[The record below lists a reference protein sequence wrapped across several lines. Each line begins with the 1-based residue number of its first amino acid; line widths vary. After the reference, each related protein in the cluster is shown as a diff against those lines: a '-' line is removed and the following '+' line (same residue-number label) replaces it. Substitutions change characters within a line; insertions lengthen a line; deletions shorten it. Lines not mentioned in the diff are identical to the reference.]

1 MLAIATLG
9 HALGFSL
16 AAGVNL
22 YATVAILGL
31 ASRFGW
37 VDLPSSFAVFDNN
50 VVIAVA
56 LALYAVEFVADKIPW
71 VDSAWDAVHTLIR
84 PVGGAFIAVASL
96 GEATPMTE
104 GLMALLG
111 GAVAAGAHLTKAGTR
126 AVVNTSPEPV
136 SNWTLSLAE
145 DVFVIGLGILTL
157 SFPVAAF
164 GVAAVLIVLMLLFLG
179 VISRAAWRRLAPG
192 RPQPSPEP
200 QEPC

>member
-1 MLAIATLG
+1 MQAIATLG

-37 VDLPSSFAVFDNN
+37 VELPPRFAVFDSD

-56 LALYAVEFVADKIPW
+56 LVLYVVEFVADKIPW

-111 GAVAAGAHLTKAGTR
+111 GTVAAGAHLTKAGTR

-136 SNWTLSLAE
+136 SNWALSLAE
-145 DVFVIGLGILTL
+145 DVFVVGLGILTL
-157 SFPVAAF
+157 SYPVAAF
-164 GVAAVLIVLMLLFLG
+164 GVAGVLVLLMLLFLG
-179 VISRAAWRRLAPG
+179 VISRAAWCRLAPAG
-192 RPQPSPEP
+192 RSQAVS
-200 QEPC
+200 

>member
-192 RPQPSPEP
+192 RPQPVS
-200 QEPC
+200 

>member
-1 MLAIATLG
+1 MPAIATLG

-37 VDLPSSFAVFDNN
+37 VDLPPSFAVFDST
-50 VVIAVA
+50 VVITVA
-56 LALYAVEFVADKIPW
+56 LVLYVVECVADKIPW

-111 GAVAAGAHLTKAGTR
+111 GTVAAGAHLTKAGTR

-157 SFPVAAF
+157 SYPVAAF
-164 GVAAVLIVLMLLFLG
+164 GVAGVLIVLILCFLG
-179 VISRAAWRRLAPG
+179 VISRAAWRRFAPG
-192 RPQPSPEP
+192 RSQPVF
-200 QEPC
+200 

>member
-1 MLAIATLG
+1 MQAIATLG

-37 VDLPSSFAVFDNN
+37 VDLPPRFAVFDSD

-56 LALYAVEFVADKIPW
+56 LVLYVVEFVADKIPW

-136 SNWTLSLAE
+136 SNWALSLAE
-145 DVFVIGLGILTL
+145 DVFVVGLGILTL
-157 SFPVAAF
+157 SYPVAAF
-164 GVAAVLIVLMLLFLG
+164 GVAGVLVLLMLLFLG
-179 VISRAAWRRLAPG
+179 VISRAAWRRLAPAG
-192 RPQPSPEP
+192 RSQALS
-200 QEPC
+200 